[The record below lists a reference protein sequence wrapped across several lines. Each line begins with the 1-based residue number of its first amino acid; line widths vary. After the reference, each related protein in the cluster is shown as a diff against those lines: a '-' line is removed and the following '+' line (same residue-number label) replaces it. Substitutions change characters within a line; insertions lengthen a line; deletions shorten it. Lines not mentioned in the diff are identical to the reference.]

1 MLRMNAGLLEELRF
15 ENELRNSF
23 PCILKTNEEP
33 IIVEKKRIDLVKDG
47 LLHMKYIVNIT
58 NIENASIENG
68 IQDFFSDIVTIST
81 KYYSDP
87 IFRIVSMRN
96 INQYSSP
103 EKIANDIF
111 CYVEKL
117 LLKAKSNKIK
127 TKQYETQKQKIKQYQ
142 NIIDLL
148 GDVENTLKLW
158 NEYEKEYMETAFKP
172 VSVTDFNFKDKTLF
186 AVFVNSFANV
196 KKGKKLIQLE
206 EMTCCSQRLIE
217 NHSDNT
223 HFVIAKFSGEE
234 HSKEIATLYNH
245 SEEKLELAYNDENC
259 CVFLS
264 KKEALT
270 YVRELTD
277 NNHLF
282 SF

>member
-23 PCILKTNEEP
+23 PCVLKTNEEP

-87 IFRIVSMRN
+87 IFRVLSMRN

-103 EKIANDIF
+103 EQIANDIF
-111 CYVEKL
+111 CYTEKL

-127 TKQYETQKQKIKQYQ
+127 TKEYEIQKQKIKQYQ
-142 NIIDLL
+142 DIVDLL
-148 GDVENTLKLW
+148 GNVENTLKLW
-158 NEYEKEYMETAFKP
+158 NEYEKEYISFAFKKVR
-172 VSVTDFNFKDKTLF
+172 VSDFNFKDKTLF
-186 AVFVNSFANV
+186 TVFVNSFADV
-196 KKGKKLIQLE
+196 KKGKKLIHLE

-223 HFVIAKFSGEE
+223 YFVIAKFSGEE
-234 HSKEIATLYNH
+234 HSQEIATLYNH
-245 SEEKLELAYNDENC
+245 SEKKLELTYNDENC
-259 CVFLS
+259 CVFFS
-264 KKEALT
+264 KKEALA

>member
-1 MLRMNAGLLEELRF
+1 MLKMNKEVLFKIRF
-15 ENELRNSF
+15 ENELRDSF
-23 PCILKTNEEP
+23 PCVLKTNKEP
-33 IIVEKKRIDLVKDG
+33 VIVEKKRIDLIKDG
-47 LLHMKYIVNIT
+47 LLYMKYIVNIK

-81 KYYSDP
+81 EYYSEP

-96 INQYSSP
+96 INRYSSP
-103 EKIANDIF
+103 EKIANYIF

-117 LLKAKSNKIK
+117 LLEAKSNKIK
-127 TKQYETQKQKIKQYQ
+127 TKEYETQKQKIKQYQ
-142 NIIDLL
+142 DIIDLL
-148 GDVENTLKLW
+148 GNVENTLKLW
-158 NEYEKEYMETAFKP
+158 NEYEKEYMETEFKP
-172 VSVTDFNFKDKTLF
+172 VSVTDFDFKHKKIF
-186 AVFVNSFANV
+186 AVFVNSFADV

-206 EMTCCSQRLIE
+206 EMAYCSQRLIE
-217 NHSDNT
+217 NYSGDT

-234 HSKEIATLYNH
+234 YSKEIATLYNH

-259 CVFLS
+259 CVFFS
-264 KKEALT
+264 KKEALA
-270 YVRELTD
+270 YIRELTD

>member
-1 MLRMNAGLLEELRF
+1 MNKEVLFKIRF
-15 ENELRNSF
+15 ENELRSSF
-23 PCILKTNEEP
+23 PCVLKTNKKP
-33 IIVEKKRIDLVKDG
+33 VIVEKKRIDLVKEG
-47 LLHMKYIVNIT
+47 LLHMKYIVNIK

-81 KYYSDP
+81 EYYSEP
-87 IFRIVSMRN
+87 IFRVVSMRN

-117 LLKAKSNKIK
+117 LIQAKSNKIEANL
-127 TKQYETQKQKIKQYQ
+127 YETQKQKIKQYQ
-142 NIIDLL
+142 NIVDLL
-148 GDVENTLKLW
+148 GNVENTLKLW
-158 NEYEKEYMETAFKP
+158 NEYEKEYMEAEFKP
-172 VSVTDFNFKDKTLF
+172 VSVSDFDFKYKKLF
-186 AVFVNSFANV
+186 TVFVNSFDEV

-206 EMTCCSQRLIE
+206 EMTYCSQRLIE
-217 NHSDNT
+217 NYLGDT
-223 HFVIAKFSGEE
+223 YFVVAKFSGEN

-259 CVFLS
+259 CVFFS
-264 KKEALT
+264 KKEALA